1 MLSYIG
7 DFAAAIKQQA
17 RDINLVIAY
26 KNGDNYVFLQ
36 KDKIQSLTYNAKVC
50 KGLGGVVKKVAD
62 IKAMYNEYTLNL
74 TKGTP
79 INIYYKCGEG
89 MCKKA
94 LLYISQVKV
103 NKISKI
109 ITIEALDYLSYVEG
123 IATLPMMKNTD
134 LVTYEKTV
142 FEQLGYSYTIDFSVV
157 NPKLTLGYPKSTKLL
172 DTFEEMAEANQAI
185 FDFGFKEEY
194 ELNIPFDVPADFE
207 LTIINH
213 VLPLRLPYTFSI
225 PFKEVISPSDS
236 FQLLVKKFSFSNP
249 VDTLDTDK
257 DLINF
262 EIDDD
267 SSTQYDDVRVSLF
280 FPSSSEQKSLG
291 KVTATI
297 PGSVNDYNVG
307 TIDFGNTMIP
317 QICVFDGMVD
327 VSDYTIGSDSFSFSV
342 NNSEVLAK
350 NIEAEMYGL
359 DISTATLKD
368 ADTDSNI
375 KQVSNMYIQGAS
387 VYDTDIYKHPNCT
400 LKTFGNPL
408 YEVGDTIRCGPYYV
422 LILEENL
429 VFTGGLKCTLKGVAK
444 DNEAN

>member
-1 MLSYIG
+1 MLQYIG
-7 DFAAAIKQQA
+7 DFATAIKQQA
-17 RDINLVIAY
+17 RDINVVIAY
-26 KNGDNYVFLQ
+26 KSGDNYVFLQ
-36 KDKIQSLTYNAKVC
+36 KDKLQSLTYNAKTD
-50 KGLGGVVKKVAD
+50 KALGGIVKKVCD
-62 IKAMYNEYTLNL
+62 IKAMYNEYTTNL

-79 INIYYKCGEG
+79 INLYYKCGDG

-94 LLYISQVKV
+94 LLYISQVKI

-109 ITIEALDYLSYVEG
+109 ITIEALDYLSYIEG

-134 LVTYEKTV
+134 LVTYEKAV
-142 FEQLGYSYTIDFSVV
+142 FEQLGYNYTIDFSVV
-157 NPKLTLGYPKSTKLL
+157 NPKLALGYPKSTKLL

-185 FDFGFKEEY
+185 FDFGFEEAY
-194 ELNIPFDVPADFE
+194 ELNLPFDVPTDFE

-213 VLPLRLPYTFSI
+213 VLPLKLPYTFSI

-236 FQLLVKKFSFSNP
+236 FKLLVKKFGFSDV
-249 VDTLDTDK
+249 VDILDANTE
-257 DLINF
+257 LINF

-267 SSTQYDDVRVSLF
+267 SSDQYDDVKVSLF
-280 FPSSSEQKSLG
+280 FPSSSDQKSLG

-297 PGSVNDYNVG
+297 PGSVNNYNVG

-317 QICVFDGMVD
+317 QICVFDNMVD
-327 VSDYTIGSDSFSFSV
+327 ISDYTIGSDSFSFSI
-342 NNSEVLAK
+342 NNSSVLAK

-368 ADTDSNI
+368 TDTDSNI
-375 KQVSNMYIQGAS
+375 KQIANMYIQGVS
-387 VYDTDIYKHPNCT
+387 VYDTEIFKHPNCT

-408 YEVGDTIRCGPYYV
+408 YEVGDTIRCAPYDV

-429 VFTGGLKCTLKGVAK
+429 VFSGGLKCTLKGVAK